1 MCTEKQPITQMA
13 GQSQTLLVTTIVRLW
28 IPKLFFCHLPYFQ
41 GIVFMGVTST
51 DHLGQQVDGFTEDYD
66 GMVGEIIGFVMME
79 LLLKMFFRGY
89 VILALTG
96 QNVTR

>member
-1 MCTEKQPITQMA
+1 MSSLTYDINGKI
-13 GQSQTLLVTTIVRLW
+13 
-28 IPKLFFCHLPYFQ
+28 CHMSAMTY